1 MDLIFLF
8 FWLILFFWRKDNR
21 KEMLFIST
29 LLGVVSIILE
39 PLCFQD
45 WWHPLTITGTIPG
58 IEDFLFG
65 FVVGGIAAVIYEDFF
80 KVGLKEKKRSKK
92 KELINNLNLIGLF
105 LLGLIII
112 FLSFFFLD
120 INTFLSSSII
130 MLITIVVM
138 YLKRPDLIQDSIF
151 SGIMLTLLAFL
162 VYTLVQIINPGWV
175 ESLWYFQNVPHI
187 IIFNLPI
194 DDILWYFLAGAL
206 LGPLYEFWKQAK
218 LVKK

>member
-1 MDLIFLF
+1 
-8 FWLILFFWRKDNR
+8 
-21 KEMLFIST
+21 MLFIST